1 MRTNTALLSLLFV
14 CFAASCGVEREPAN
28 VLAVSRDSISVAV
41 IGQSG
46 LFQPGVTG
54 APAGQMSDPQ
64 ASIAARSTISNERV
78 ASADPEAF
86 TPLPDLQNTAQ
97 ASSRREVDAATRSSF
112 ERSATH
118 KVAPLPI
125 VLNRT
130 VQRYVKEYL
139 DHSEGLARSFDRS
152 APYLAEMKNLLEQYG
167 VPSDFVYLAFAESE
181 FSSQGAGPWQ
191 LTKATARDYGL
202 RINGYVDE
210 RRDPIKS
217 TKAAAE
223 YLATI
228 HDQVG
233 DWRLAVVGWNTGE
246 ASIQNFI
253 ERKGTDYDRM
263 ANSLPRRTRGLLNR
277 FMAVAFIANH
287 AEEYGIQEVLYS
299 EPVRHDRLMVSG
311 GTTLAKAA
319 KMAHTTV
326 DVIRM
331 LNPAL
336 LSDRVPPG
344 DKSYELLVPHD
355 QQTAESNF

>member
-1 MRTNTALLSLLFV
+1 M
-14 CFAASCGVEREPAN
+14 CFAASCGIEREPAD
-28 VLAVSRDSISVAV
+28 VFAVSRDSISVAMV
-41 IGQSG
+41 GRSG
-46 LFQPGVTG
+46 LSQPGVSG
-54 APAGQMSDPQ
+54 APAGQARDDNK
-64 ASIAARSTISNERV
+64 ASIAARNPISDGLV
-78 ASADPEAF
+78 ASADSEAF
-86 TPLPDLQNTAQ
+86 APLPDLENSDE
-97 ASSRREVDAATRSSF
+97 ASSWRVVGAATRSPF
-112 ERSATH
+112 EHNPTL

-130 VQRYVKEYL
+130 VQRYVNEYL
-139 DHSEGLARSFDRS
+139 DHSDGLTRSFDRS
-152 APYLAEMKNLLEQYG
+152 APYLSEMKKLLEQYG

-181 FSSQGAGPWQ
+181 FSRQGAGPWQ

-246 ASIQNFI
+246 ASIQDFI

-287 AEEYGIQEVLYS
+287 AKEYGIQEARYF
-299 EPVRHDRLMVSG
+299 EPIRHDKLTVPG

-319 KMAHTTV
+319 KMTHTTV

-336 LSDRVPPG
+336 LSDRVPPS
-344 DKSYELLVPHD
+344 DKSYVLVVPHN
-355 QQTAESNF
+355 QRTAASNF

>member
-1 MRTNTALLSLLFV
+1 M
-14 CFAASCGVEREPAN
+14 CFAASCGVEREPAD
-28 VLAVSRDSISVAV
+28 VFAISRDSISVAMV
-41 IGQSG
+41 GQSG
-46 LFQPGVTG
+46 MSQPGVNGT
-54 APAGQMSDPQ
+54 PAGQTSYGR
-64 ASIAARSTISNERV
+64 ASIVAGSLISDGPV

-86 TPLPDLQNTAQ
+86 ASLPDLEDGDE
-97 ASSRREVDAATRSSF
+97 ASSWRVVGAATKSPF
-112 ERSATH
+112 ERNAAH

-130 VQRYVKEYL
+130 VKRYVNEYL
-139 DHSEGLARSFDRS
+139 DHSEGLTRSFDRS
-152 APYLAEMKNLLEQYG
+152 APYRAEMKKLLEQYG
-167 VPSDFVYLAFAESE
+167 VPSDFVYLAFAESG
-181 FSSQGAGPWQ
+181 FSNQGAGPWQ
-191 LTKATARDYGL
+191 LTKTTARDYGL

-246 ASIQNFI
+246 ASIQDFI
-253 ERKGTDYDRM
+253 ERKGADYERM

-287 AEEYGIQEVLYS
+287 AEEYGIEEALYS
-299 EPVRHDRLMVSG
+299 EPVRHDKLTVRG

-336 LSDRVPPG
+336 LSDRVPPS

-355 QQTAESNF
+355 QRTASNF